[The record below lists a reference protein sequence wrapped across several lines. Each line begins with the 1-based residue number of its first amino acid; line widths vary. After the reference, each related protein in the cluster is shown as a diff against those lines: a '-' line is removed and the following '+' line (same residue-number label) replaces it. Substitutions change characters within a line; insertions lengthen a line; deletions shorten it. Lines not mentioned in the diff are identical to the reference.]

1 AENPEQALSPSLDN
15 SAYHLREK
23 SVYHLRETS
32 AKELVASPIGKQAFN
47 SIPLIVIQYVLLPA
61 CKLIILRYSK
71 KSPIL
76 VYFSDFDTYDISML
90 DW

>member
-1 AENPEQALSPSLDN
+1 VEVKEILIGSGAYSAEAWFSPSLDN

-23 SVYHLRETS
+23 SAYHLRVPS

-71 KSPIL
+71 KTPIL
-76 VYFSDFDTYDISML
+76 VH
-90 DW
+90 